1 MSEHLWPTR
10 STFLL
15 LLISLNFSSQKARYQ
30 RYPKISQVVPKYPKI
45 SAKKN
50 PKISQRTSKCLPSPF
65 KRNSRKNCHRSI
77 FGTPPPP
84 LPDHAALWP
93 SVAVLREDH
102 RSARDT
108 KIRKSFRNYR
118 KNKKHLLILAY
129 SLKKHGKLYTMVT
142 NGTCFLIITQ
152 TTTGTNPYPTYRRG
166 NHCPNFPIGGAM
178 LVPERIAKLI
188 IFLANF

>member
-1 MSEHLWPTR
+1 MADAKHLSFASNLPQFQQ
-10 STFLL
+10 SKSK
-15 LLISLNFSSQKARYQ
+15 ISKISKNIPSCS
-30 RYPKISQVVPKYPKI
+30 KISQDI
-45 SAKKN
+45 CKKN